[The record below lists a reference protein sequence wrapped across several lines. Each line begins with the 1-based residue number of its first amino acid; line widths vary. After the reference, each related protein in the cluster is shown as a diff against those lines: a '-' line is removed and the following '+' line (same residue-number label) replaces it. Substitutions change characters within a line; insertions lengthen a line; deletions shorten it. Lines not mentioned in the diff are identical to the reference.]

1 MVKAP
6 TLTMASR
13 NLRYWDLGSMSKEAS
28 DDTNEV
34 DGEKEDE
41 GAGTLE
47 KLQCRCKLSRK
58 DFVAIATTITINDK

>member
-1 MVKAP
+1 
-6 TLTMASR
+6 
-13 NLRYWDLGSMSKEAS
+13 MSKEAS